1 MSSNESSILSKRKLS
16 QIYDKNINQF
26 NNNINNN
33 ENNKQIIEFIND
45 LIEKIEF
52 KSEPNISQ
60 NSINKSIDFNDIE
73 FDPNFWNDFDFEIK
87 CQNET
92 IHEIENKFIE
102 NEMKTKIVSKIDCNK
117 DFDSKDVKKSSIR
130 EKSIKWSNIPLNR
143 TQSGAQVLAEL
154 HDIKSVFI
162 YLFISNN

>member
-1 MSSNESSILSKRKLS
+1 MSSNESSIASKRKLS
-16 QIYDKNINQF
+16 QIYDKNINEF

-33 ENNKQIIEFIND
+33 ENNKQIIECIND

-87 CQNET
+87 FENET

-102 NEMKTKIVSKIDCNK
+102 NEMKTKMVSKIDCNK
-117 DFDSKDVKKSSIR
+117 HFHSKDMKKSSIN
-130 EKSIKWSNIPLNR
+130 EKSMKWSNIPLNR
-143 TQSGAQVLAEL
+143 TQIGAQVLAEL
-154 HDIKSVFI
+154 DSIK
-162 YLFISNN
+162 